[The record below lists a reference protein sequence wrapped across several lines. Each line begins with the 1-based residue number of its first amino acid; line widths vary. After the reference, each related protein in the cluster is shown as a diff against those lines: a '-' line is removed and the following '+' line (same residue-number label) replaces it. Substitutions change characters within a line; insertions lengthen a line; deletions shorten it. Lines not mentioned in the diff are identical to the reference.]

1 MAMRINS
8 AFVEVRQNS
17 DADLIRR
24 ISNREEVALSS
35 LYNRYRTVIFGLLF
49 RILKNRSEA
58 EDILQEVFVQ
68 VWQQAERF
76 DEERGKA
83 FTWLVTIARRRA
95 IDRLRSLKSR
105 LQAIEKANL
114 SDPFGIDPAIEQN
127 PFLRARQKSV
137 RTALN
142 QLPETQQSLLL
153 MAYFEG
159 CSQQEI
165 AARTQIPLGTIK
177 TRMRAGMIKLREI
190 MNADSNNW

>member
-1 MAMRINS
+1 MATRINS
-8 AFVEVRQNS
+8 AFAEVGQNS
-17 DADLIRR
+17 DADLIRG
-24 ISNREEVALSS
+24 ILNREETALSS
-35 LYNRYRTVIFGLLF
+35 FYDRYRMVIFGLLF
-49 RILKNRSEA
+49 RILNNRTEA

-105 LQAIEKANL
+105 LQTIEKANL
-114 SDPFGIDPAIEQN
+114 SDPFGTDSAIEQN
-127 PFLRARQKSV
+127 LFLRARQKSV

-142 QLPETQQSLLL
+142 QLPETQHSLLL

-165 AARTQIPLGTIK
+165 ATRTQIPLGTVK

-190 MNADSNNW
+190 LNADSNNW